1 MIPNDHEARA
11 AHLHKVLLI
20 RHALEEAG
28 LCGPDDSE
36 TDDGREA
43 AFAVLQALARQ
54 RVVLYPL
61 PEPDPPTVP
70 PPTLGERLAS
80 GAVRIGHSL
89 STVAARRPVRTPRDL
104 SHPSRSQ
111 P

>member
-1 MIPNDHEARA
+1 MISNDHDARA

-43 AFAVLQALARQ
+43 ALD
-54 RVVLYPL
+54 VVL
-61 PEPDPPTVP
+61 PPRRAPAP
-70 PPTLGERLAS
+70 P
-80 GAVRIGHSL
+80 
-89 STVAARRPVRTPRDL
+89 
-104 SHPSRSQ
+104 
-111 P
+111 